1 VTPLSAPVPP
11 GAQPVAGIDFGSTN
25 VDVVVRV
32 PGGGPPRHWTLPQ
45 DGHPDEARVREVLA
59 AGDVALETLA
69 WVAVTGGNR
78 SQVPAAIGACALH
91 QVAEVE
97 AIGRGGLALAGVE
110 SALVTSAGSGTAVV
124 AATLAGARHVTGTG
138 VGGGTLVGLAR
149 LLAGTADP
157 REIDALAQAGRD
169 AALNLTLEEVLGG
182 AIGPLPPD
190 TTAVNFGRV
199 ARRPVEATPAD
210 MAAALVNMVGQV
222 IAIIAINAA
231 RAERLENVVVVG
243 HLTDLA
249 SVRHTLQR
257 VGAFYG
263 APITTPG
270 DGGAATALGALLVAE
285 AAQGV
290 G

>member
-1 VTPLSAPVPP
+1 MTPLSAPVPP

-45 DGHPDEARVREVLA
+45 DGHPAEARVREVLA

-78 SQVPAAIGACALH
+78 SQLPAAIGACALH